1 MVVFRLNRAF
11 KGFEG
16 VLPSFYWV
24 SRSGRSECGVAVLS
38 MKKVQRKRMR
48 PTWNE
53 TNGATL
59 NERRNVGAAFR
70 FFSSFLSSSS
80 FFFGVPLLF
89 VFSSFAR
96 EKKGNEK
103 GSEESSPIGP
113 PWVARFG
120 PSWCASFF
128 FPIHQPSAFP
138 RGLLGFSYRVF
149 HGFTGYCDVATET
162 ASRWGGSDASPWFTG
177 HLSDSAWLAMR
188 DRSHLNQLALQ
199 WKKKEFD
206 SNGNQQI
213 MGP

>member
-1 MVVFRLNRAF
+1 MRRCRAVD
-11 KGFEG
+11 E
-16 VLPSFYWV
+16 
-24 SRSGRSECGVAVLS
+24 E
-38 MKKVQRKRMR
+38 
-48 PTWNE
+48 
-53 TNGATL
+53 GATKK
-59 NERRNVGAAFR
+59 NATNMERDERCDLERATKRRCCVSLLFLFS
-70 FFSSFLSSSS
+70 FFFF